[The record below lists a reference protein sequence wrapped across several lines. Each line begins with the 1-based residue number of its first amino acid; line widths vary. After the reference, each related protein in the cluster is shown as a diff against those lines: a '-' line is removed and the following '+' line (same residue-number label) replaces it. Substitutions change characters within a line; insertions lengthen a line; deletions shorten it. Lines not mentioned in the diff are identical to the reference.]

1 MIGKIE
7 RVDLREVWPH
17 EAYDFTTWLED
28 NIDILNDELGLSI
41 DNVNREQNAGSFSVD
56 LVAKDRIGNTIV
68 IENQLERSNH
78 DHLGKLITYT
88 SALNANIAV
97 WIVKEPREEHTKAI
111 VWLNESSSTAFYLV
125 KVEAIRIGDSAPA
138 PLLTLITG
146 PSDEVHHA
154 NATKKE
160 LTEQQN
166 EMRRFWSQL
175 LEKSNKKTRLH
186 SNVSPGQASWLA
198 SGSGLPEGL
207 SLVYATR
214 MHDAR
219 IELYIDSAKYG
230 EEGNM
235 KLFRFLKS
243 NKTAIEAA
251 FSEELT
257 WQELPGKRACRIR
270 KDFQLGGR
278 CDIQKWPEIQNT
290 LVDAMIRFERA
301 LRPYLEK
308 IDEAL
313 FLGAAT
319 ETE

>member
-1 MIGKIE
+1 
-7 RVDLREVWPH
+7 
-17 EAYDFTTWLED
+17 
-28 NIDILNDELGLSI
+28 
-41 DNVNREQNAGSFSVD
+41 
-56 LVAKDRIGNTIV
+56 
-68 IENQLERSNH
+68 
-78 DHLGKLITYT
+78 
-88 SALNANIAV
+88 
-97 WIVKEPREEHTKAI
+97 
-111 VWLNESSSTAFYLV
+111 
-125 KVEAIRIGDSAPA
+125 
-138 PLLTLITG
+138 
-146 PSDEVHHA
+146 
-154 NATKKE
+154 
-160 LTEQQN
+160 
-166 EMRRFWSQL
+166 
-175 LEKSNKKTRLH
+175 
-186 SNVSPGQASWLA
+186 
-198 SGSGLPEGL
+198 
-207 SLVYATR
+207 
-214 MHDAR
+214 
-219 IELYIDSAKYG
+219 
-230 EEGNM
+230 M